1 MKTLSTVALS
11 LLVSALPA
19 QAQMTTEPTADMR
32 AKWNA
37 PSEPFKVID
46 NVYYVGTAGLSS
58 FLVTSPNGHVLIN
71 AALPE
76 STSQI
81 KANIDK
87 LGFKLTDIKYLVSTH
102 LHADHSSGLAELK
115 QATGA
120 QMVASAADKPL
131 LEAEGEDAQKLP
143 PVKVDRVI
151 GQGDTITI
159 PDPVGKG
166 RARRDLTLVAH
177 MTPGHSPGCTTWT
190 TVARE
195 KKWNHTAVFFCS
207 ISPAVNK
214 LVDPYPGRV
223 DDYKKTFATARGII
237 ADVFLPPLPELFKLE
252 EKRPLIGQF
261 GVNPFVKAGE
271 FHAYVREAEKPLPR
285 GGSAEA
291 EEIEV
296 AEQGGGGS
304 GQVEP
309 NLRAS
314 PARTGRSTVALFGNT
329 ACGCFAYFGS
339 LVAASRFPVER
350 ARAFNIRQCP
360 LNTSVRIGSSSAWT
374 RSSTACTTPTASTA

>member
-19 QAQMTTEPTADMR
+19 QAQTPIEPTADMR

-115 QATGA
+115 KATGA

-223 DDYKKTFATARGII
+223 DDYKKTFATAKGII

-271 FHAYVREAEKPLPR
+271 FHTYVREAEKPYLEEAPPKPKKSKWR
-285 GGSAEA
+285 SKAAAEGGK
-291 EEIEV
+291 
-296 AEQGGGGS
+296 
-304 GQVEP
+304 
-309 NLRAS
+309 
-314 PARTGRSTVALFGNT
+314 
-329 ACGCFAYFGS
+329 
-339 LVAASRFPVER
+339 
-350 ARAFNIRQCP
+350 
-360 LNTSVRIGSSSAWT
+360 
-374 RSSTACTTPTASTA
+374 